1 MLIFCVKLDRALYSI
16 NYGSTCALLV
26 AKLGFDF
33 SWIIDVR
40 FLGYVNKITQA
51 LQEQT
56 GVTWNKRFKKQFGP
70 INKVSHMII
79 T

>member
-1 MLIFCVKLDRALYSI
+1 MLIISYIKLDHALYSI
-16 NYGSTCALLV
+16 NYGSTCALPV
-26 AKLGFDF
+26 AELGMI
-33 SWIIDVR
+33 SHV
-40 FLGYVNKITQA
+40 LGYVNIIAQA